1 MAKKNGKNT
10 RNARQAESF
19 ELASTDLEKLPR
31 AEKTDLSNILIRTAA
46 KNEALL
52 EKKMARKGKNDR
64 SKITKKTLEKKLAS
78 SITAMDKDRLEKAL
92 NFTNR
97 LDGKIAKSKSRA
109 KFVQSTRKAGWD
121 STNEAIK
128 RDLMLQAGI
137 LADATAKTE
146 AESRSTLNTMGEDA
160 MVDEEQIDIVEETTE
175 LPTAIEEKTSIT
187 LKKVNMFDMLP
198 AEDEE

>member
-1 MAKKNGKNT
+1 
-10 RNARQAESF
+10 
-19 ELASTDLEKLPR
+19 
-31 AEKTDLSNILIRTAA
+31 
-46 KNEALL
+46 
-52 EKKMARKGKNDR
+52 
-64 SKITKKTLEKKLAS
+64 
-78 SITAMDKDRLEKAL
+78 
-92 NFTNR
+92 
-97 LDGKIAKSKSRA
+97 
-109 KFVQSTRKAGWD
+109 
-121 STNEAIK
+121 
-128 RDLMLQAGI
+128 MLQAGI